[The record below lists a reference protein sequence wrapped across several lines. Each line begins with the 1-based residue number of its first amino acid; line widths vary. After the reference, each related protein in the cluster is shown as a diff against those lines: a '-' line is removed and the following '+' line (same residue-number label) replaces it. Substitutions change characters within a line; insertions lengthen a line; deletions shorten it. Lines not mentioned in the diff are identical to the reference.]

1 MSTETPRA
9 TCHRFTTIDATDPT
23 LIEGLPGHGLV
34 ASIVV
39 DRITDHLGLDHH
51 GIIRSDAFPP
61 VTSFDDGLVQDTVR
75 IYAGGEPPVMT
86 LKSDVPIP
94 TEAAPA
100 LSDCVIDEFAETF
113 SHAIFLAAAPA
124 QSDAQ
129 LEEIMGLG
137 TTSLMK
143 DKLTA
148 AGVEIAEDTGVV
160 GGVTGALVNA
170 CYQAEVPAILLL
182 VRADPYIP
190 DPAAARAVIETAL
203 APLIEFE
210 IDTKLLDEQAEQ
222 IQTQKAQIA
231 QELKAAQEA
240 EAPVSMQARAM
251 YQ

>member
-1 MSTETPRA
+1 M
-9 TCHRFTTIDATDPT
+9 
-23 LIEGLPGHGLV
+23 
-34 ASIVV
+34 
-39 DRITDHLGLDHH
+39 
-51 GIIRSDAFPP
+51 
-61 VTSFDDGLVQDTVR
+61 
-75 IYAGGEPPVMT
+75 
-86 LKSDVPIP
+86 
-94 TEAAPA
+94 
-100 LSDCVIDEFAETF
+100 
-113 SHAIFLAAAPA
+113 
-124 QSDAQ
+124 
-129 LEEIMGLG
+129 
-137 TTSLMK
+137 MK
-143 DKLTA
+143 DKLTT

-182 VRADPYIP
+182 VRADPYVP